1 MKINFSLNKF
11 DACLFSFGLSI
22 EIVVPIEAVTEVGLG
37 LQNLKF
43 LCVYFRSEEFSNA
56 LWFLFC

>member
-11 DACLFSFGLSI
+11 DACLFYSGLSI
-22 EIVVPIEAVTEVGLG
+22 ATVVPIEAVTDVGLG

-43 LCVYFRSEEFSNA
+43 LCVFFRSDKPYVRTIYTF
-56 LWFLFC
+56 